1 MSRLGY
7 GDFRNRYMKIAIIGQ
22 AAFGEAVLRALRD
35 AGEEIVA
42 VSSVAGTAERPDPL
56 WAAAQAANVPVF
68 PTGKLKQPDVLASYA
83 ATAPDLC
90 VMAFV
95 THILPERVLTAPPL
109 GTIQYHPSLLPRH
122 RGRSAINW
130 AVRMGDAS
138 TGVTIFWVDAG
149 IDTGPILL
157 QREVDIDPDDTV
169 GSLYFDRLFPLGV
182 EALVESVRLVR
193 EGNAPHVAQD
203 ESQATYEPPADDVNS
218 AIDWAKPAQ
227 QVYDLI
233 RGSNPQPGAH
243 AMFRRE
249 QIRIFDSRLSP
260 EAVVG
265 ADPGSV
271 HSVGD
276 DGIVI
281 ALNGGSLRA
290 QRVQP
295 KDGKKIAASE
305 FAGAVGIKPR
315 DRFENGSVAS

>member
-1 MSRLGY
+1 MR
-7 GDFRNRYMKIAIIGQ
+7 IAIIGQ
-22 AAFGEAVLRALRD
+22 AAFGEAVFRALRD
-35 AGEEIVA
+35 ADEEIVA
-42 VSSVAGTAERPDPL
+42 VSSVAGSPDRPDPL
-56 WAAAQAANVPVF
+56 WTAAQSANVAVF
-68 PTGKLKQPDVLASYA
+68 PTGKLKQPDVLEAYA
-83 ATAPDLC
+83 ATTPDLC

-130 AVRMGDAS
+130 AIRMGDAT

-182 EALVESVRLVR
+182 KALVESARLVR
-193 EGNAPHVAQD
+193 EGKAQRIVQD
-203 ESQATYEPPADDVNS
+203 ESLATYEAPADDSNS
-218 AIDWAKPAQ
+218 AIDWSQPAQ
-227 QVYDLI
+227 QVYDLV

-243 AMFRRE
+243 AMFRGD
-249 QIRIFDSRLSP
+249 QIRIFDARLSP
-260 EAVVG
+260 EPILG
-265 ADPGSV
+265 ADAGYV

-276 DGIVI
+276 AGMVI
-281 ALNGGSLRA
+281 ALNGGSLRI

-295 KDGKKIAASE
+295 YGEKKIAATE
-305 FAGAVGIKPR
+305 FAVSAGVKPR
-315 DRFENGSVAS
+315 DRFENGGVSQ

>member
-1 MSRLGY
+1 MRIG
-7 GDFRNRYMKIAIIGQ
+7 IIGQ
-22 AAFGEAVLRALRD
+22 AAFGEAIFRALRD
-35 AGEEIVA
+35 AGEQIVA

-56 WAAAQAANVPVF
+56 WAAAQAADVPMF
-68 PTGKLKQPDVLASYA
+68 PTGKLKQPDVLEAYA

-130 AVRMGDAS
+130 AIRMGDAT
-138 TGVTIFWVDAG
+138 TGVTIFWVDVG

-157 QREVDIDPDDTV
+157 QRELDIDPDDTV

-182 EALVESVRLVR
+182 EGLVESVRLVR
-193 EGNAPHVAQD
+193 QGGASHAAQD
-203 ESQATYEPPADDVNS
+203 ESQATYEAPADDSNS
-218 AIDWAKPAQ
+218 AIDWSQPAQ

-243 AMFRRE
+243 AMFRGE
-249 QIRIFDSRLSP
+249 QIRIFDGRLSP

-265 ADPGSV
+265 ADPGYV
-271 HSVGD
+271 HSVDD
-276 DGIVI
+276 DGILV
-281 ALNGGSLRA
+281 ALNGGSLRI

-295 KDGKKIAASE
+295 QGSKKIAGSE
-305 FAGAVGIKPR
+305 YAAGAGIKPR
-315 DRFENGSVAS
+315 DRFENGRVSP